1 MKNSMLWDI
10 AIYLVLPMAV
20 WRLGEGHLPDYYLI
34 LLTGVPG
41 IVYTVLT
48 LAIRKKANFTGI
60 FILTTMLLDSALDLL
75 AGSVRN
81 MFLYGF
87 WQSVVMIVFYGVT
100 LLIRRPVSLF
110 FALDVAE
117 LQGYNR
123 QTSRELYDQ
132 PRPRRILI
140 LITVLMGVKSL
151 GFAIIKWTVL
161 TRFYSESL
169 GKLIIGYDHY
179 LFYIRIYNW
188 VWGAVIAVCWVLFAK
203 SVFALAEDPAK
214 PAA

>member
-1 MKNSMLWDI
+1 MKSSMLWDVV
-10 AIYLVLPMAV
+10 IYLVLPVAV

-34 LLTGVPG
+34 LLTGIPG
-41 IVYTVLT
+41 IIYTVLT

-60 FILTTMLLDSALDLL
+60 FLLATMLIDSALDLL

-87 WQSVVMIVFYGVT
+87 WQSVVMILFYALT
-100 LLIRRPVSLF
+100 LLFRRPVSMY

-123 QTSRELYDQ
+123 QETRELYVSPKPWRLLQ
-132 PRPRRILI
+132 

-151 GFAIIKWTVL
+151 GFAIIKWSVL
-161 TRFYSESL
+161 THFYNEQV
-169 GKLIIGYDHY
+169 GKLTIGYDNY
-179 LFYIRIYNW
+179 LFYIRMYNW
-188 VWGAVIAVCWVLFAK
+188 IWGAVIAVCWLLFYR
-203 SVFALAEDPAK
+203 SVMALVKDEPNPAV
-214 PAA
+214 